1 MRSAM
6 ARASAGPRCGDAATA
21 HPASSEEGQSGEAA
35 PHPRKRPGDQLV
47 QPVVELVVGGED
59 LAVGEPGVA
68 AAEIGD
74 EAARLAD
81 QHDAGGD
88 VPELEVLLPEAV
100 EAARRDPGEIER
112 GRAEAADA
120 GDFGRDRVEDLVEAA
135 EIAMRLVG
143 DAGGDQR
150 LGEVAAGGDAQPPLV
165 EPGAPA
171 LFRPE
176 ALVGQRIVDQAVAE
190 LAPALAAGLRLLD
203 RDRDGE
209 MGDAVEE
216 VGGAVD
222 RIDDPARLGR
232 IALDRAAFLEQQAP
246 VRAGRGA
253 VPRRG
258 SASACLSAMRDE
270 VGRPLAADLE
280 LLDLAEVAP
289 AAAAPPCAR
298 RAS

>member
-1 MRSAM
+1 M
-6 ARASAGPRCGDAATA
+6 
-21 HPASSEEGQSGEAA
+21 
-35 PHPRKRPGDQLV
+35 

-59 LAVGEPGVA
+59 LAVGEAGIA

-74 EAARLAD
+74 EAARLAH

-100 EAARRDPGEIER
+100 EAAGGDPGEIER

-120 GDFGRDRVEDLVEAA
+120 GDLGRDRVEDLVEAA

-150 LGEVAAGGDAQPPLV
+150 FGEVAAGGDAQPPLV

-176 ALVGQRIVDQAVAE
+176 ALVGQRVVDQAVAD
-190 LAPALAAGLRLLD
+190 LAPALAAGLGLLD

-246 VRAGRGA
+246 VRAGVA
-253 VPRRG
+253 QLLDQVC
-258 SASACLSAMRDE
+258 SACLSAMETKSAGPLRLTWSCSTSPKSRRSRGAALRAAR
-270 VGRPLAADLE
+270 VMTVMRPEWLT
-280 LLDLAEVAP
+280 
-289 AAAAPPCAR
+289 
-298 RAS
+298 S